1 MARVNLEDVNKF
13 GSSLNA
19 FFSLKD
25 DGDVARVRIMY
36 ETIDDVEAYS
46 LHRVKIGNSERYVN
60 CLRDTP
66 DAPHS
71 DCPLCANGSNP
82 IVRLFLPL
90 YCEDE
95 KVVKFW
101 ERGKTIIKRLQ
112 SLFSRYNPLCAQ
124 VLEIERNGKA
134 GDNQTSYSFYPSED
148 SEKVSMDDLPEVP
161 EILGSYVLDKTKAE
175 LEEFLETGK
184 MPGEVEK
191 PSKGR
196 NVEEDGN
203 VRRRGNTRNSR
214 RAAF

>member
-1 MARVNLEDVNKF
+1 MARVSLEDIDKF

-36 ETIDDVEAYS
+36 EDADDVEAYS
-46 LHRVKIGNSERYVN
+46 LHRIKLGNAERYVN
-60 CLRDTP
+60 CLRQSP
-66 DAPHS
+66 ESPHS

-95 KVVKFW
+95 RVIKFW
-101 ERGKTIIKRLQ
+101 ERGRAIIKRLQ
-112 SLFSRYNPLCAQ
+112 SLFSRYTPLYAQ

-134 GDNQTSYSFYPSED
+134 GDNQTSYSFYPVED
-148 SEKVSMDDLPEVP
+148 SEKVSREDLPEVP
-161 EILGSYVLDKTKAE
+161 EILGSYILDKTKEE
-175 LEEFLETGK
+175 LEEYLETGK

-191 PSKGR
+191 APKSR